1 MSKYQKGSVTITV
14 RNFLIYGRLM
24 LKSFYGFSNSYAQL
38 FSSDFFFKTDN
49 YALLCRRRY
58 MTENLKY
65 TT

>member
-1 MSKYQKGSVTITV
+1 
-14 RNFLIYGRLM
+14 M